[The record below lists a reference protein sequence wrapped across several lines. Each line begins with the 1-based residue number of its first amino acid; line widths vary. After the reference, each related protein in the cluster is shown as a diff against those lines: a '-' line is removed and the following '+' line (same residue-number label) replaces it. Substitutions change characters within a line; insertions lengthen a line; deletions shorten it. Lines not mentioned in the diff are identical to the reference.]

1 MYTKVFRSIYDG
13 TLADNWK
20 AMVTFQQLLILA
32 DADGVVDMTIGAIA
46 RTTGIP
52 LEILNEGIAHLEQPD
67 PQSRTPDMQGRRI
80 AKIDPHR
87 GWGWFL
93 VNFKKYKEMRTREEK
108 RDADRERMRQ
118 KRQHATDSDMSQ
130 SVAACSEVSP
140 MSPTHTHT
148 NTEESKAI
156 VPADAA
162 TPPKVDRSERL
173 AAVTRDAV
181 AAYNDALAKPR
192 GLLAAVTLPDSD
204 TRRANVKRCLRVAAL
219 ICQDQF
225 GDSKVT
231 PEFWRAYFASVK
243 CDPFLSGAGPYSG
256 SHANWRPDFE
266 FLTRPE
272 TVEKVFD
279 KAVSA

>member
-1 MYTKVFRSIYDG
+1 MAGDWLKMEHATPDKPE
-13 TLADNWK
+13 
-20 AMVTFQQLLILA
+20 TF
-32 DADGVVDMTIGAIA
+32 AIA
-46 RTTGIP
+46 GI
-52 LEILNEGIAHLEQPD
+52 LGIDDPDLVVGKLFRVWRWFDQHTVDGNAHGVTSALLD
-67 PQSRTPDMQGRRI
+67 RI
-80 AKIDPHR
+80 ACCNGFATAMEQVGWLVVTGSGLSLPKFDRHNGKTAKNRAETARRVAKHR
-87 GWGWFL
+87 SGNGACNGVGVTEPVQNAL
-93 VNFKKYKEMRTREEK
+93 AREEK
-108 RDADRERMRQ
+108 SRE
-118 KRQHATDSDMSQ
+118 
-130 SVAACSEVSP
+130 E
-140 MSPTHTHT
+140 
-148 NTEESKAI
+148 EESKSL

-162 TPPKVDRSERL
+162 TPPKVDKSERL

-225 GDSKVT
+225 ADSKVT